1 MGGLADLLFF
11 AVLLWFVFRA
21 AGKAA
26 GGMGQAPGESET
38 DDGRPALDR
47 RPPAPDRQPPRAR
60 PRSAEGSFRGRL
72 MEELRRW
79 EAEQRAGAEVS
90 EAGWRRFETR
100 RAGREAEPPGISAG
114 RTEVP
119 TRPAE
124 PRARRTE
131 LDPWREEAE
140 IPRAPVEATEA
151 ELEARS
157 LEVEPPEPVPTET
170 LPRRARREAGLEGLA
185 AARLAETAR
194 TEAPPRPPAG
204 SAGATAL
211 RRQRSARLPDLSRYT
226 PIQRA
231 VLWGEI
237 LGRPPGLRD

>member
-11 AVLLWFVFRA
+11 ALLLWFVFRA

-26 GGMGQAPGESET
+26 GQRKRLPGDGEAE
-38 DDGRPALDR
+38 DGRPGPDR
-47 RPPAPDRQPPRAR
+47 RPPRAR
-60 PRSAEGSFRGRL
+60 PRSEEGSFRDRL

-79 EAEQRAGAEVS
+79 ETEQRAGAEVS
-90 EAGWRRFETR
+90 EAGRSRFETR
-100 RAGREAEPPGISAG
+100 RAGLETEPVQVPARRAEVEIPGI
-114 RTEVP
+114 
-119 TRPAE
+119 
-124 PRARRTE
+124 
-131 LDPWREEAE
+131 
-140 IPRAPVEATEA
+140 PVEASEP
-151 ELEARS
+151 EPEGRS

-194 TEAPPRPPAG
+194 SEAPPRPPAG

-211 RRQRSARLPDLSRYT
+211 RRRGSTRLPDLSRYT

-237 LGRPPGLRD
+237 LGPPAGLRD

>member
-11 AVLLWFVFRA
+11 ALLLWFVFRA

-26 GGMGQAPGESET
+26 GERKRLPGDGEAE
-38 DDGRPALDR
+38 DGRPGPDR
-47 RPPAPDRQPPRAR
+47 RPPRAR
-60 PRSAEGSFRGRL
+60 PRSEEGSFRDRL

-79 EAEQRAGAEVS
+79 ETEQRAGAEVS
-90 EAGWRRFETR
+90 EAGRRRFEAR
-100 RAGREAEPPGISAG
+100 RAGREAEPPGISAR

-157 LEVEPPEPVPTET
+157 LEVEPPEPVPTES

-211 RRQRSARLPDLSRYT
+211 RRRRSARLPDLSRYT

-237 LGRPPGLRD
+237 LGPPAGLRD